1 MADNTAEDFIKYL
14 EDTADAIKN
23 DTDRSK
29 KYRAGIAT
37 LAQKAVGTNN
47 TVYLDAAEQFTRHI
61 IDAHDRS
68 KAFVDIIRAA
78 ARISSNKASVDLLNR
93 ALALSAKTD
102 TGHDRSHC
110 LQGVAVAM
118 AEVGVTNSDA
128 KTVEA
133 SKQLADTIEYDTY
146 RSSALRGISR
156 ALNNSDDA
164 AAVAGVGAAL
174 EMAEMALDVIDKS
187 RRIKQDIYRVSAYV
201 DQTAL
206 FLEIGEMDR
215 ARQCIV
221 KAQSAAENLT
231 DEFER
236 SSMFQ
241 AIAETLVRMGA
252 RTKDRELLEGA
263 VQSYE
268 NVTRE
273 YYRTSTRRTLVNVLK
288 NLNEPNLL
296 EKILKMEG

>member
-1 MADNTAEDFIKYL
+1 MVDNTAEDFIRHL
-14 EDTADAIKN
+14 EDTAEAIKN

-37 LAQKAVGTNN
+37 LAQKAVETNN
-47 TVYLDAAEQFTRHI
+47 TAYLDAAERFNQHI

-68 KAFVDIIRAA
+68 KAFVDIVRAT
-78 ARISSNKASVDLLNR
+78 ARIAGNTANTEQVNR

-110 LQGVAVAM
+110 LQGVVVAM

-128 KTVEA
+128 QIIEA
-133 SKQLADTIEYDTY
+133 SKKLVETIEYDTY

-156 ALNNSDDA
+156 VRYNNDDA
-164 AAVAGVGAAL
+164 IAVTGTGTPL
-174 EMAEMALDVIDKS
+174 DMAEMALDVIDKAGN
-187 RRIKQDIYRVSAYV
+187 IEQEIFRVSAYV
-201 DQTAL
+201 DLTGL
-206 FLEIGEMDR
+206 FLEIGEIDR

-221 KAQSAAENLT
+221 KAQRAAENLT

-241 AIAETLVRMGA
+241 AIAETLARMGA
-252 RTKDRELLEGA
+252 RTKDRKMLEDA
-263 VQSYE
+263 VNSYAK
-268 NVTRE
+268 VTRE
-273 YYRTSTRRTLVNVLK
+273 YYHTSTRRTLTSVLS
-288 NLNEPNLL
+288 NLNEPELL
-296 EKILKMEG
+296 KKIHTMV